1 MTDRAAAQYGG
12 LRGKEKKEKENS
24 NSLVYT
30 SAQFTLPQLQT
41 ARVDS
46 AIHLKKR
53 KLAPIILL
61 HRRQSDT
68 SQTGTLKY
76 WER

>member
-30 SAQFTLPQLQT
+30 SAQFTLPQL
-41 ARVDS
+41 
-46 AIHLKKR
+46 
-53 KLAPIILL
+53 
-61 HRRQSDT
+61 
-68 SQTGTLKY
+68 
-76 WER
+76 